1 MPYLNDMLNA
11 QNAKRLEEE
20 AVVEEQAA
28 LQGAAE
34 PFKKSPPPPG
44 VFDLSGFTDR
54 LGRRIL
60 GQDTAISAVSRAV
73 SLASVGVTDPHR
85 PLANILLVGPT
96 GVGKTE
102 LVRQI
107 ASELRSGPD
116 DLCRVDMNALAQ
128 EHYAASLSGAPPG
141 YAGSKENFSLF
152 DRSRIEGNPYTPGI
166 VLFDEVEKAHP
177 TVIRTLLQIMDN
189 GILRLASGQETISF
203 RNCYVFMTS
212 NLGSTN
218 VARRRSS
225 KRHAVSRYLQTR
237 APGIAVIGGQ
247 QTEEEIFQASVK
259 DFFDIELLNRID
271 ETVVFSH
278 LDEKTA
284 HQIARNELEILRAR
298 LRRKSIEVT
307 IGDGVIKDLIA
318 KGFDPVFGARSLRRV
333 IRTQVAATVAD
344 CILAASTH
352 ARQKPLTV
360 HVHTT
365 DGQIHARL
373 QHKEMALQQ

>member
-20 AVVEEQAA
+20 DIVEDQTAREAA
-28 LQGAAE
+28 D
-34 PFKKSPPPPG
+34 PFKKDPPRPG
-44 VFDLSGFTDR
+44 VFDTNGFASR
-54 LGRRIL
+54 LGGRIL
-60 GQDTAISAVSRAV
+60 GQNNAIEAVTRAV
-73 SLASVGVTDPHR
+73 SIASVGITDPHR

-116 DLCRVDMNALAQ
+116 DLCRIDMNALAQ

-152 DRSRIEGNPYTPGI
+152 DRSKIEGDPYTPGI

-212 NLGSTN
+212 NLGSTK

-225 KRHAVSRYLQTR
+225 KRHAVTRYLQSL
-237 APGIAVIGGQ
+237 APGMTAMAGH
-247 QTEEEIFQASVK
+247 QTEEEIFRTSVK

-278 LDEKTA
+278 LDDKTA
-284 HQIARNELEILRAR
+284 HQIACNELEILRAR
-298 LRRKSIEVT
+298 LRRKSIE
-307 IGDGVIKDLIA
+307 ISIEDDVIKHLIA

-333 IRTQVAATVAD
+333 IRTRVAATVTD
-344 CILAASTH
+344 CILGASAQ
-352 ARQKPLTV
+352 ARQHPLKV
-360 HVHTT
+360 LVHT
-365 DGQIHARL
+365 DDEQIGAHL
-373 QHKEMALQQ
+373 HDPEKP

>member
-20 AVVEEQAA
+20 AIVEDQTAREAA
-28 LQGAAE
+28 D
-34 PFKKSPPPPG
+34 PVKKDPPPPG
-44 VFDLSGFTDR
+44 TFDTDGFAAR
-54 LGRRIL
+54 LGSRIL
-60 GQDTAISAVSRAV
+60 GQDHAIKAVTRAV

-116 DLCRVDMNALAQ
+116 DLCRIDMNALAQ

-152 DRSRIEGNPYTPGI
+152 DRSKIEGDPYTPGI

-177 TVIRTLLQIMDN
+177 TVIRTLLQILDN
-189 GILRLASGQETISF
+189 GTLRLASGQETISF
-203 RNCYVFMTS
+203 RNCYIFMTS
-212 NLGSTN
+212 NLGSTE
-218 VARRRSS
+218 VARRKSS
-225 KRHAVSRYLQTR
+225 KRHAATRRLQSL
-237 APGIAVIGGQ
+237 APGMTAAIGH
-247 QTEEEIFQASVK
+247 QTDEDIFRASVRE
-259 DFFDIELLNRID
+259 FFDIELLNRVD

-284 HQIARNELEILRAR
+284 HRLARNELHILRTR
-298 LRRKSIEVT
+298 LARKSIELSVE
-307 IGDGVIKDLIA
+307 DDVIQHVVSE
-318 KGFDPVFGARSLRRV
+318 GFDQIFGARSLRRV
-333 IRTQVAATVAD
+333 IRSQVAATVAD
-344 CILAASTH
+344 CVLSAPTSTRH
-352 ARQKPLTV
+352 KPIKVL
-360 HVHTT
+360 VHTANRKIAAR
-365 DGQIHARL
+365 IHEAQRN
-373 QHKEMALQQ
+373 

>member
-20 AVVEEQAA
+20 DIVEDQTAREAA
-28 LQGAAE
+28 D
-34 PFKKSPPPPG
+34 PVKKDPPRPG
-44 VFDLSGFTDR
+44 VFDTNGFAGR
-54 LGRRIL
+54 LGGRIL
-60 GQDTAISAVSRAV
+60 GQNNAIEAVTRAV
-73 SLASVGVTDPHR
+73 SLAAVGITDPHR

-116 DLCRVDMNALAQ
+116 DLCRIDMNALAQ

-152 DRSRIEGNPYTPGI
+152 DRSKIEGDPYTPGI

-189 GILRLASGQETISF
+189 GTLRLASGQETISF

-212 NLGSTN
+212 NLGSTK

-225 KRHAVSRYLQTR
+225 RRHAANRYLQSLN
-237 APGIAVIGGQ
+237 PGMAAVFGGM
-247 QTEEEIFQASVK
+247 TEEEVFRASVK
-259 DFFDIELLNRID
+259 EFFDIELLNRID
-271 ETVVFSH
+271 ETIVFSH

-284 HQIARNELEILRAR
+284 HHIARNELDILRRR
-298 LRRKSIEVT
+298 LHRKSIE
-307 IGDGVIKDLIA
+307 LIVEDDVVA
-318 KGFDPVFGARSLRRV
+318 HVVDQGFDPIFGARSLRRV
-333 IRTQVAATVAD
+333 IRSQIAATVAD
-344 CILAASTH
+344 CILGAESSS
-352 ARQKPLTV
+352 RQQPTKVL
-360 HVHTT
+360 VHTS
-365 DGQIHARL
+365 DKQIAARF
-373 QHKEMALQQ
+373 HNPGNT

>member
-11 QNAKRLEEE
+11 QNAKRLVEE
-20 AVVEEQAA
+20 AVVEDQAA
-28 LQGAAE
+28 GQGTAE
-34 PFKKSPPPPG
+34 PSKHDPPPPG
-44 VFDLSGFTDR
+44 VFDQGGFTGR

-60 GQDTAISAVSRAV
+60 GQETAINAVTRAV

-152 DRSRIEGNPYTPGI
+152 DRSKIEGNPYTPGI

-177 TVIRTLLQIMDN
+177 IVIRTLLQIMDN
-189 GILRLASGQETISF
+189 GILRLASGQETVSF

-212 NLGSTN
+212 NLGSTK
-218 VARRRSS
+218 VARRRSI
-225 KRHAVSRYLQTR
+225 KRHAITRHLQSL
-237 APGIAVIGGQ
+237 APGMAALAGR
-247 QTEEEIFQASVK
+247 QTEEEIFRASVK
-259 DFFDIELLNRID
+259 DFFDIELLNRLD

-278 LDEKTA
+278 LNYEIA
-284 HQIARNELEILRAR
+284 HRIACNELEVLRAR
-298 LRRKSIEVT
+298 LRRKSIE
-307 IGDGVIKDLIA
+307 ISIEDDVIQHLIA

-333 IRTQVAATVAD
+333 IRAEVAATVSD
-344 CILAASTH
+344 CILGASAH
-352 ARQKPLTV
+352 ARQHQLKVLVYTANE
-360 HVHTT
+360 H
-365 DGQIHARL
+365 IAARL
-373 QHKEMALQQ
+373 RDPEEP

>member
-20 AVVEEQAA
+20 DIVEDRTAREAA
-28 LQGAAE
+28 D
-34 PFKKSPPPPG
+34 PVKKDPPPPG
-44 VFDLSGFTDR
+44 VFDTNGFAGR
-54 LGRRIL
+54 LGGRIL
-60 GQDTAISAVSRAV
+60 GQNNAIEAVTRAV
-73 SLASVGVTDPHR
+73 SLAAVGITDPHR

-116 DLCRVDMNALAQ
+116 DLCRIDMNALAQ

-152 DRSRIEGNPYTPGI
+152 DRSKIEGDPYTPGI

-189 GILRLASGQETISF
+189 GTLRLASGQETISF

-212 NLGSTN
+212 NLGSTK

-225 KRHAVSRYLQTR
+225 KRNAVTRYLQSL
-237 APGIAVIGGQ
+237 APGMTAMAGH
-247 QTEEEIFQASVK
+247 QTEEEIFRTSVK

-278 LDEKTA
+278 LDDKTA
-284 HQIARNELEILRAR
+284 HQIACNELEILRGR
-298 LRRKSIEVT
+298 LRRKSIE
-307 IGDGVIKDLIA
+307 ISIEDDVIKHLIA

-333 IRTQVAATVAD
+333 IRTQVAATVTD
-344 CILAASTH
+344 CILGASAQ
-352 ARQKPLTV
+352 ARQHPLKV
-360 HVHTT
+360 LVHTA
-365 DGQIHARL
+365 DEQIGAHL
-373 QHKEMALQQ
+373 HDPEKP

>member
-20 AVVEEQAA
+20 AVAEDQAA
-28 LQGAAE
+28 AQGAAE
-34 PFKKSPPPPG
+34 SSEKNPPPPG
-44 VFDLSGFTDR
+44 VFDLSGFTGR

-60 GQDTAISAVSRAV
+60 GQEMAVKTVARAV
-73 SLASVGVTDPHR
+73 SLASVGITDPHR

-107 ASELRSGPD
+107 ASELRAGPD

-152 DRSRIEGNPYTPGI
+152 DRSKIEGNPYTPGI

-212 NLGSTN
+212 NLGSTK

-225 KRHAVSRYLQTR
+225 KRHAATQYLESF
-237 APGIAVIGGQ
+237 APGLAAMMGH
-247 QTEEEIFQASVK
+247 QTEEEIFRTSVK

-278 LDEKTA
+278 LDDKIA
-284 HQIARNELEILRAR
+284 HHIARNELEVLRTR
-298 LRRKSIEVT
+298 LRRKSIEVS
-307 IGDGVIKDLIA
+307 IEDDVIKHLIA
-318 KGFDPVFGARSLRRV
+318 DGFDPVFGARSLRRV
-333 IRTQVAATVAD
+333 IRTQVAAVVTD
-344 CILAASTH
+344 CILGALAYSRQHPLKVLVYTADGKIAACLKDPD
-352 ARQKPLTV
+352 KP
-360 HVHTT
+360 
-365 DGQIHARL
+365 
-373 QHKEMALQQ
+373 

>member
-20 AVVEEQAA
+20 AIVEDQTAREAA
-28 LQGAAE
+28 DRV
-34 PFKKSPPPPG
+34 KKDPPPPG
-44 VFDLSGFTDR
+44 VFDTTGFAGR
-54 LGRRIL
+54 LGSRIL
-60 GQDTAISAVSRAV
+60 GQNNSITAVTRAV
-73 SLASVGVTDPHR
+73 SIASVGITDPNR

-116 DLCRVDMNALAQ
+116 DLCRIDMNALAQ

-152 DRSRIEGNPYTPGI
+152 DRSKIEGDPYTPGI

-177 TVIRTLLQIMDN
+177 TVIRTLLHIMDN
-189 GILRLASGQETISF
+189 GTVRLASGQETISF

-212 NLGSTN
+212 NLGSTK
-218 VARRRSS
+218 VARRRSTR
-225 KRHAVSRYLQTR
+225 RHAATRYFQSL
-237 APGIAVIGGQ
+237 APGMTAMAGH
-247 QTEEEIFQASVK
+247 QTEEEIFRTSVK

-284 HQIARNELEILRAR
+284 HQIACNELDILRAR
-298 LRRKSIEVT
+298 LRRKSIE
-307 IGDGVIKDLIA
+307 ISIEDDVIKHLVA
-318 KGFDPVFGARSLRRV
+318 KGFDPVFGARSLRRA
-333 IRTQVAATVAD
+333 IRTQVAATVTD
-344 CILAASTH
+344 CILGASAH
-352 ARQKPLTV
+352 ARQHPLKV
-360 HVHTT
+360 LVHTA
-365 DGQIHARL
+365 DEQIAARL
-373 QHKEMALQQ
+373 HDPEKP

>member
-1 MPYLNDMLNA
+1 MPYLNDMFNA

-20 AVVEEQAA
+20 AIVEDQAA
-28 LQGAAE
+28 QVAAG
-34 PFKKSPPPPG
+34 PVTKDPPPPG
-44 VFDLSGFTDR
+44 VFDTNGFAAR
-54 LGRRIL
+54 VGSRVL
-60 GQDTAISAVSRAV
+60 GQNQAIEAVTRAV
-73 SLASVGVTDPHR
+73 SLASVGMTDPHR

-116 DLCRVDMNALAQ
+116 DLCRIDMNALAQ

-152 DRSRIEGNPYTPGI
+152 DRSKIEGDPYTPGI

-189 GILRLASGQETISF
+189 GTLRLASGQETISF
-203 RNCYVFMTS
+203 RNCYLFMTS
-212 NLGSTN
+212 NLGSTK

-225 KRHAVSRYLQTR
+225 RRHAATRYLQSLT
-237 APGIAVIGGQ
+237 PGMAAAIGH
-247 QTEEEIFQASVK
+247 QTDEDIFRGSVK
-259 DFFDIELLNRID
+259 NFFDIELLNRID
-271 ETVVFSH
+271 ETVVFSD

-284 HQIARNELEILRAR
+284 HRIARNELHILRTR
-298 LRRKSIEVT
+298 LARKSIELH
-307 IGDGVIKDLIA
+307 IEDDVIKHVVN

-333 IRTQVAATVAD
+333 IRSQVAATVAD
-344 CILAASTH
+344 CVLSTATSTRH
-352 ARQKPLTV
+352 KPIKV
-360 HVHTT
+360 IVHTE
-365 DGQIHARL
+365 DRKIAARL
-373 QHKEMALQQ
+373 HEPPRN